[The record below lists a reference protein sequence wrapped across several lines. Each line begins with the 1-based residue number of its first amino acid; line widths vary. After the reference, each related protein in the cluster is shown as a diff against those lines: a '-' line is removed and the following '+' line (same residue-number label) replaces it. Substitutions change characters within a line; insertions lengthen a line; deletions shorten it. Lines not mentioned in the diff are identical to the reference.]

1 MAQTVKAADPFVV
14 HPSDIRV
21 HGFGFGNLLA
31 SGIIISTVSSTTVTA
46 KVSGGDTTLTAT
58 GGAVLSS
65 ASTDSLGNTI
75 SANEGVSATV
85 KLGTAGSDY
94 YITVIV
100 VTSDSETLTGVFEVQ
115 CRSS

>member
-1 MAQTVKAADPFVV
+1 MAQTVQADKAFVV

-21 HGFGFGNLLA
+21 HGFGFGHLLA
-31 SGIIISTVSSTTVTA
+31 SGITISSVTSTIVTA

-58 GGAVLSS
+58 SGAVLSS
-65 ASTDSLGNTI
+65 VSADSLGVTI
-75 SANEGVSATV
+75 AANEGVSATV

-100 VTSDSETLTGVFEVQ
+100 VTSDSETITGVFEVQ